1 MFMAARNSLISPDR
15 ARVDAEVDRVAPHLK
30 AIRRYLH
37 EHPELSA
44 REFATTNYVAK
55 HLADARVDHRVA
67 RGKRG
72 VVTAIAP
79 AREPRGPVVAL
90 RADIDALP
98 ISEESKTPYRS
109 RRPGIMHA
117 CGHDAHTTMLL
128 GATLALHRAGPLAV
142 GWRSIFQP
150 EEEVGHGAHNMVMQG
165 VLHGVQSIL
174 AFHVDPTL
182 PVGQVCITPGP
193 QSAFCQDFTVTV
205 RGRGGHGARP
215 HLTVDPIAVAAQ
227 LVTLIYQA
235 VPRQNDARDPLV
247 VTIGSIQGG
256 SASNIIPDLVLL
268 QGTIRSFD
276 EKVSIQARE
285 AVERLCAGTAR
296 AFGAAIKP
304 RFERLL
310 RGVINDPAIAAR
322 CTSAARQ
329 LLGDAQVQVER
340 RPSLGAE
347 DFADY
352 LGTVPGCMML
362 LGVKSPGKKV
372 TPLHTST
379 FDLDEKALAIGV
391 RLLTHAL
398 LNLAEA
404 ST

>member
-1 MFMAARNSLISPDR
+1 
-15 ARVDAEVDRVAPHLK
+15 
-30 AIRRYLH
+30 
-37 EHPELSA
+37 
-44 REFATTNYVAK
+44 
-55 HLADARVDHRVA
+55 
-67 RGKRG
+67 
-72 VVTAIAP
+72 
-79 AREPRGPVVAL
+79 
-90 RADIDALP
+90 
-98 ISEESKTPYRS
+98 
-109 RRPGIMHA
+109 
-117 CGHDAHTTMLL
+117 
-128 GATLALHRAGPLAV
+128 
-142 GWRSIFQP
+142 
-150 EEEVGHGAHNMVMQG
+150 
-165 VLHGVQSIL
+165 
-174 AFHVDPTL
+174 
-182 PVGQVCITPGP
+182 
-193 QSAFCQDFTVTV
+193 
-205 RGRGGHGARP
+205 
-215 HLTVDPIAVAAQ
+215 